1 MMLLVEQ
8 PINHEYAHPP
18 SFRNQSEY
26 YCQKQKIP
34 ANFSTISSTI
44 NTTHLQYTSQGAP
57 TYPFL
62 QIVIVCISAPPG
74 PFWSCLHQKNTI
86 SYKFFGFTKTD
97 LYIKTHFKTTGRK
110 SLYIPSRTNLRLY
123 YLRVSTLTAN
133 KSPTIYGS
141 SPLP

>member
-74 PFWSCLHQKNTI
+74 SFRLLLVLSTPEKHYQLQVFRIYKDRFEHKNTLQNYRPKKPI
-86 SYKFFGFTKTD
+86 YTIQNESQIILSAGF
-97 LYIKTHFKTTGRK
+97 HPHRK
-110 SLYIPSRTNLRLY
+110 
-123 YLRVSTLTAN
+123 
-133 KSPTIYGS
+133 
-141 SPLP
+141 